1 MYALWVGSTFT
12 QSKNTLFTFYLPY
25 HCMTCLEKLFGVEWF
40 AHKFLHVPSSQEDD
54 GHHSHQYPGEEEAKS
69 NSTVEMNK

>member
-1 MYALWVGSTFT
+1 
-12 QSKNTLFTFYLPY
+12 
-25 HCMTCLEKLFGVEWF
+25 MTCLEKLFGVEWF
-40 AHKFLHVPSSQEDD
+40 AHKFLHVPSSQEND

>member
-1 MYALWVGSTFT
+1 MLYVWDPLLHN
-12 QSKNTLFTFYLPY
+12 QKTLCLFYLPY

-40 AHKFLHVPSSQEDD
+40 AHKFLHVPSSQEND